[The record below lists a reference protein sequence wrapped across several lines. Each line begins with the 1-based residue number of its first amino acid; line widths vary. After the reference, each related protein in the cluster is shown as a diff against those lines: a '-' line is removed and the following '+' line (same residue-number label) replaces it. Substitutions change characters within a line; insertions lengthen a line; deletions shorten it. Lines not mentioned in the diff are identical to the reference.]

1 MPDTIKHKTE
11 RIVIISGSTSG
22 LGKEIALGLAKR
34 GWTVAGFGQTKSKVK
49 ALADELGENHYIFQA
64 NVSCDESIASA
75 AKRIINQFGSPDLLI
90 NNAAIMNNPAPLWQV
105 SAKEFDEMSAVNI
118 NGVANMIRNF
128 VPSMIRS
135 RRGIIVNL
143 SSGWGRSTSPDV
155 APYCTTKWAIEGMSS
170 ALAQELPNGIACVA
184 LNPGI
189 INTEMLRKCWA
200 EGAAAYQS
208 PEEWAKVAIPLIER
222 INSND
227 NGKQMTVT

>member
-49 ALADELGENHYIFQA
+49 ALADELGENHYILQA

-118 NGVANMIRNF
+118 NGVANMIRHF

>member
-1 MPDTIKHKTE
+1 
-11 RIVIISGSTSG
+11 
-22 LGKEIALGLAKR
+22 
-34 GWTVAGFGQTKSKVK
+34 
-49 ALADELGENHYIFQA
+49 
-64 NVSCDESIASA
+64 
-75 AKRIINQFGSPDLLI
+75 
-90 NNAAIMNNPAPLWQV
+90 MNNPAPLWQV

-118 NGVANMIRNF
+118 NGVANMIRHF

-155 APYCTTKWAIEGMSS
+155 APYCATKWAIEGMSS
-170 ALAQELPNGIACVA
+170 ALAQELPNRIACVA

>member
-1 MPDTIKHKTE
+1 
-11 RIVIISGSTSG
+11 
-22 LGKEIALGLAKR
+22 
-34 GWTVAGFGQTKSKVK
+34 
-49 ALADELGENHYIFQA
+49 A

-118 NGVANMIRNF
+118 NGVANMIRHF

-155 APYCTTKWAIEGMSS
+155 APYCATKWAIEGMSS

>member
-1 MPDTIKHKTE
+1 
-11 RIVIISGSTSG
+11 
-22 LGKEIALGLAKR
+22 
-34 GWTVAGFGQTKSKVK
+34 
-49 ALADELGENHYIFQA
+49 
-64 NVSCDESIASA
+64 
-75 AKRIINQFGSPDLLI
+75 
-90 NNAAIMNNPAPLWQV
+90 
-105 SAKEFDEMSAVNI
+105 
-118 NGVANMIRNF
+118 
-128 VPSMIRS
+128 
-135 RRGIIVNL
+135 
-143 SSGWGRSTSPDV
+143 
-155 APYCTTKWAIEGMSS
+155 MSS

>member
-1 MPDTIKHKTE
+1 MANNSKYKTK
-11 RIVIISGSTSG
+11 RMAVISGATSG
-22 LGKEIALGLAKR
+22 LGKEISLGLAKR
-34 GWTVAGFGQTKSKVK
+34 GLTVVGFGKTKSKVK

-64 NVSCDESIASA
+64 NVSCDESIAGA
-75 AKRIINQFGSPDLLI
+75 AKQIINQFGPPNLLI
-90 NNAAIMNNPAPLWQV
+90 NNAAIMNNPAPLWEV

-118 NGVANMIRNF
+118 NGVANMIRRF
-128 VPSMIRS
+128 VPSMIQNS
-135 RRGIIVNL
+135 SGIIVNL
-143 SSGWGRSTSPDV
+143 SSGWGRSTSPNV

-170 ALAQELPNGIACVA
+170 ALAQELPNGMACVA

-200 EGAAAYQS
+200 EGATAYQN
-208 PEEWAKVAIPLIER
+208 PKEWAKMAIPLIER

>member
-49 ALADELGENHYIFQA
+49 ALADELGENHYIFHA

-118 NGVANMIRNF
+118 NGVANMIRHF

>member
-1 MPDTIKHKTE
+1 MANNSKYKTK
-11 RIVIISGSTSG
+11 RMVVISGATSG
-22 LGKEIALGLAKR
+22 LGKEISLGLAKR
-34 GWTVAGFGQTKSKVK
+34 GLTVVGFGKTKSKVK

-118 NGVANMIRNF
+118 NGVANMIRRF
-128 VPSMIRS
+128 GPSMIQNS
-135 RRGIIVNL
+135 SGIIVNL

-155 APYCTTKWAIEGMSS
+155 APYCATKWAIEGMSS
-170 ALAQELPNGIACVA
+170 ALAQELPNGMACVA

-200 EGAAAYQS
+200 EGATAYQN
-208 PEEWAKVAIPLIER
+208 PKEWAKRAIPLIER

-227 NGKQMTVT
+227 NGKQMTIT

>member
-118 NGVANMIRNF
+118 NGVANMIRHF

-155 APYCTTKWAIEGMSS
+155 APYCATKWAIEGMSS

>member
-1 MPDTIKHKTE
+1 MTGTIKHKTK

-34 GWTVAGFGQTKSKVK
+34 GWTVGGFGQTKSKVK

-90 NNAAIMNNPAPLWQV
+90 NNAAIINNPAPLWQV

-118 NGVANMIRNF
+118 NGVANMIRHF

-155 APYCTTKWAIEGMSS
+155 APYCATKWAIEGMSS

-208 PEEWAKVAIPLIER
+208 PEEWAKMAIPLIER